1 MFDSPKH
8 MSVLEKTVE
17 RVSIC
22 ENSFHPGNGETVK
35 NGLESH
41 TNGKIETKVH
51 DFTEAVDVL
60 TTFMPDLVIL
70 DLDSLRRIDAL
81 NTALELRK
89 SDENLPIIFMTDQP
103 SIAFVRDGLI
113 SPLWHRA
120 FWLEKPTRQP
130 EFVLDEILDVFN
142 GAEQL
147 SSDFIEECIEQAEF
161 VNRLTPQ
168 QHRVMRLMSLGASN
182 LEIANECRTTE
193 KAVERTIS
201 IASKLLNVEPASRK
215 TNHRVSAANKYLRA
229 LFYTD
234 SIAI

>member
-120 FWLEKPTRQP
+120 FWLEKPP
-130 EFVLDEILDVFN
+130 L
-142 GAEQL
+142 
-147 SSDFIEECIEQAEF
+147 
-161 VNRLTPQ
+161 NRLKVT
-168 QHRVMRLMSLGASN
+168 
-182 LEIANECRTTE
+182 
-193 KAVERTIS
+193 
-201 IASKLLNVEPASRK
+201 
-215 TNHRVSAANKYLRA
+215 
-229 LFYTD
+229 
-234 SIAI
+234 